1 MKRLWPFRHISLKVW
16 SVVLAAMLWMV
27 IAGEE
32 TVERSVRVPLEL
44 QQFPPELELQGEP
57 PSFVDLRVRGES
69 GALSRLGAGDIVAVL
84 DLRTARVGRRLY
96 QMTTEHVRAP
106 FGIQVIQVAPA
117 SMTLVF
123 ERSATRRVAVVPA
136 VEGEPAPGF
145 VVGKLSTS
153 PSEVE
158 IVGPESAIKTASEAL
173 TEPVSV
179 AGARS
184 DVSESVMVGLQDP
197 VLRLKT
203 PRPANVVVQIIPGP
217 AERTLLNRPVHLR
230 NLARN
235 MAARALPSTAD
246 LVVRGSRQRL
256 DGLDPDTVKP
266 FVDLD
271 GLGAGEYT
279 LSVRVDTSHGAG
291 VARITPGS
299 IQVQISRVEP

>member
-16 SVVLAAMLWMV
+16 SVVLAVMLWMV

-32 TVERSVRVPLEL
+32 TVERAVRVPLEL
-44 QQFPPELELQGEP
+44 QQFPTGLELQGEP

-84 DLRTARVGRRLY
+84 DLRTARAGQRLY
-96 QMTTEHVRAP
+96 QLTPEQVRTP
-106 FGIQVIQVAPA
+106 FGIQVLQVAPP
-117 SMTLVF
+117 SLSLVF
-123 ERSATRRVAVVPA
+123 EHSATRRVPVVPA
-136 VEGEPAPGF
+136 VDGEPAPGY
-145 VVGKLSTS
+145 VVGKLTAN
-153 PSEVE
+153 PPDVEV
-158 IVGPESAIKTASEAL
+158 VGPESAIEAVSEAL

-179 AGARS
+179 LGARQ

-203 PRPANVVVQIIPGP
+203 PRHAIVTVQIIPGP

-230 NLARN
+230 NLGHN
-235 MAARALPSTAD
+235 MAARALPPTAD

-256 DGLDPDTVKP
+256 DGLDPDSVEA

-279 LSVRVDTSHGAG
+279 VSVRVDGSQDAG
-291 VARITPGS
+291 VARISPS
-299 IQVQISRVEP
+299 RIHVQINKVKP